1 MKRSIFFLSFILTA
15 TMGINGC
22 KVINDEIAISPAK
35 NLSGVTINTSVR
47 KTGQY
52 PESFVITFEDDIKDS
67 KLDPKMF
74 TLAGKAGYWGSG
86 KTRDFE
92 CTFESVS
99 VNGNTLTL
107 VPADFPEKFFYVK
120 EYLVTCKDHPE
131 YSFSNSDVTNIV
143 TPVADDFKTFTN
155 SDDVTFDYHLF
166 TPAETEKKPI
176 VIVFHGYGDT
186 NNLLTYRTSVEWA
199 EPENQKVRPCYVL
212 SPIIDDNTYLDT
224 DGRYRIYT
232 SIKGILDDMIS
243 RGDVDPGR
251 IYVMGNSMGGVATIE
266 FCEKYPETVSAAMA
280 LCPALSFVPGA
291 KAELEKMKDVPIW
304 FAHAANDNTV
314 PVSDS
319 RTAVTDLE
327 DFGAK
332 EVKFTEYTDEQM
344 NAAGADNKPESTY
357 SYHHVELVVME
368 DETYQ
373 EWLFEHK
380 KSDRS

>member
-1 MKRSIFFLSFILTA
+1 MKRLIIFLPFILTA
-15 TMGINGC
+15 AIGLSGC
-22 KVINDEIAISPAK
+22 KAVKDEAAASQTKNIS
-35 NLSGVTINTSVR
+35 GITINTSVR
-47 KTGQY
+47 NTGQY
-52 PESFVITFEDDIKDS
+52 PENFVITFESDIKDP
-67 KLDPKMF
+67 KLDPTMF
-74 TLAGKAGYWGSG
+74 SLTGKAGYWGSG

-99 VNGNTLTL
+99 ANGNTLTL

-155 SDDVTFDYHLF
+155 SDGITFDYHLF
-166 TPAETEKKPI
+166 TPDETEKKPI

-212 SPIIDDNTYLDT
+212 SPVIDDHTYFDT
-224 DGRYRIYT
+224 DGRDRIYT
-232 SIKGILDDMIS
+232 TIKGILDDMIS
-243 RGDVDPGR
+243 KGNVDPDR

-280 LCPALSFVPGA
+280 LCPAISYAPNIKENLN
-291 KAELEKMKDVPIW
+291 KMREVPIW

-319 RTAVTDLE
+319 RTAVSDLE
-327 DFGAK
+327 ELGAK

-344 NAAGADNKPESTY
+344 NSAGADNAPDSTY
-357 SYHHVELVVME
+357 SYHHVELAVME
-368 DETYQ
+368 DDTYQ
-373 EWLFEHK
+373 EWLFDHK
-380 KSDRS
+380 KER